1 MLNLEWIAQ
10 CTIIGCVCLGPKVG
24 EAILHGSSQWDS
36 CYAITHSLTTL
47 HWRNIGQ
54 GLDSMD
60 LQLDWG
66 SFNLSNNVFLPPSIP
81 QTFPKLLLT
90 SHCILMVVRDI
101 CGFYMF
107 SFNFHILQITVSHHF
122 ANFQWYTIL
131 IFGSWHPPALLRKE
145 FFIIFHNR
153 CIFIIAMIL
162 LRFQKSVYLRFHK
175 KCSARKRHAKP
186 QSGALAVLLE

>member
-1 MLNLEWIAQ
+1 MLNLEWITQQ
-10 CTIIGCVCLGPKVG
+10 CTIIGRVCLGPKVG

-101 CGFYMF
+101 CGFSLF

-122 ANFQWYTIL
+122 ANFQC
-131 IFGSWHPPALLRKE
+131 HPLWQKKKVYNPNFWQLASSGVAEKRV
-145 FFIIFHNR
+145 FHN
-153 CIFIIAMIL
+153 I
-162 LRFQKSVYLRFHK
+162 S
-175 KCSARKRHAKP
+175 
-186 QSGALAVLLE
+186 